1 MPNKMKAFSTFD
13 MTLLLFCFLSVSKA
27 QSNFTDDAKSS
38 FKFRFVQGYALRTG
52 LNLTDKSQPI
62 SPLQLLNTPKKNGI
76 DWAKSQEWL
85 DEAIE
90 GYETLMDEKELAE
103 VTIKGNTEEM
113 LHFAADK
120 VWERTGGA
128 FVDEV
133 SSLIGTVSGAF
144 AGEYLGGLT
153 GIAFGIFF
161 PEIEVPLVIGGVF
174 MGSNLGRAIGLV
186 GGKVIGDIVNELIE
200 HEIIEPASDQVMN
213 EILGEWFIDQSNS
226 TNVTC
231 RSDICGKGSR
241 ENSCKCEPCSG
252 KLEYQDL
259 SG

>member
-1 MPNKMKAFSTFD
+1 
-13 MTLLLFCFLSVSKA
+13 LLTTS
-27 QSNFTDDAKSS
+27 
-38 FKFRFVQGYALRTG
+38 
-52 LNLTDKSQPI
+52 
-62 SPLQLLNTPKKNGI
+62 KKNSI
-76 DWAKSQEWL
+76 DWEKSQEWL
-85 DEAIE
+85 NEAIE
-90 GYETLMDEKELAE
+90 GYKTLMDEKELAE
-103 VTIKGNTEEM
+103 VTIEGNTEEM

-120 VWERTGGA
+120 IWERTGGA

-174 MGSNLGRAIGLV
+174 LGSNLGRAIGLV
-186 GGKVIGDIVNELIE
+186 GGKVIGDMVNELIE

-213 EILGEWFIDQSNS
+213 EILDEWFMDQSNS

-231 RSDICGKGSR
+231 RSDICGKGNR
-241 ENSCKCEPCSG
+241 ENSCKCEPCAG